1 MPSLWFGEAG
11 ILLVAQL
18 LAPAA
23 EQERRLLDAIRR
35 NAENPSREPLV
46 GSPGTMLA
54 AHVMWERTADREW
67 LEAWHASADWLWAE
81 WRGEL
86 SQQDLWGR
94 TRSIFGPA
102 HGFVGNVLIL
112 ARGDLLEPDRRGE
125 LERRVVATISD
136 HALREDGVAQWPS
149 SLEEADNPAKL
160 KLQWCHG
167 APGIVTSLAF

>member
-1 MPSLWFGEAG
+1 GAVELRRDWAPVAASLPERYAAQRDLAEELGGRMPSLWFGEAG

-67 LEAWHASADWLWAE
+67 LEAWHASGDWLWAE
-81 WRGEL
+81 WGGGL
-86 SQQDLWGR
+86 WQQDLGGR
-94 TRSIFGPA
+94 MERLFGPA
-102 HGFVGNVLIL
+102 Y
-112 ARGDLLEPDRRGE
+112 
-125 LERRVVATISD
+125 
-136 HALREDGVAQWPS
+136 
-149 SLEEADNPAKL
+149 
-160 KLQWCHG
+160 
-167 APGIVTSLAF
+167 